1 MIALLAYLVGE
12 RCVRAPSLV
21 VVPASVRANWAIEFK
36 QWAPK
41 LKIIE
46 YFGPKDE
53 RTEIFTKQVGSLK
66 FTRDIGSADYTQTAC
81 GGEHPSS
88 DTCSMSMA

>member
-12 RCVRAPSLV
+12 RCVRTPSLV
-21 VVPASVRANWAIEFK
+21 VVPASVRANWAAELK

-46 YFGPKDE
+46 YFGSRDE
-53 RTEIFTKQVGSLK
+53 RKEIFTKQVGSPNFEL
-66 FTRDIGSADYTQTAC
+66 T
-81 GGEHPSS
+81 
-88 DTCSMSMA
+88 

>member
-12 RCVRAPSLV
+12 RCVCNPSLV
-21 VVPASVRANWAIEFK
+21 VVPASVRANWAAEFK

-41 LKIIE
+41 LKVIE

-53 RTEIFTKQVGSLK
+53 RKEIFTKQVGSLNVSRK
-66 FTRDIGSADYTQTAC
+66 IGPAHC
-81 GGEHPSS
+81 P
-88 DTCSMSMA
+88 